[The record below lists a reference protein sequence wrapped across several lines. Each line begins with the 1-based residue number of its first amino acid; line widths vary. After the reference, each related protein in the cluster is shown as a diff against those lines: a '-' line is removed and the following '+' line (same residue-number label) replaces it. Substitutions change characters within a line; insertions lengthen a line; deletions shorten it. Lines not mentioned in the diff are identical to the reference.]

1 MGNEF
6 ILIGL
11 QWKWPYSFIFFIF
24 ALIILNNLILMG
36 ARVNFLGLI
45 SFPISTVFSV
55 VLLVSWFRIISLVL
69 NSFYGRCV
77 SFLSHFSPSRVQR
90 ELRDNPNTSLEILAM
105 RRNLSWLICILELV
119 RMIIRP
125 CSLSLRLVANISCGH
140 ILLTL
145 LGKPVSGNFSTI
157 SYEIVIFF
165 ICRLETLVCL
175 VQSYVFVTLWNMYQS
190 E

>member
-1 MGNEF
+1 M
-6 ILIGL
+6 I
-11 QWKWPYSFIFFIF
+11 
-24 ALIILNNLILMG
+24 G

-45 SFPISTVFSV
+45 SFPFSTIFSV

-69 NSFYGRCV
+69 NSFYRRCV

-90 ELRDNPNTSLEILAM
+90 ELRNNPNPSVEILSM
-105 RRNLSWLICILELV
+105 GRNLSRLICILELV

-125 CSLSLRLVANISCGH
+125 CSLSLRLVANISCRH

-145 LGKPVSGNFSTI
+145 LGKPVSGNFSTF
-157 SYEIVIFF
+157 SYEMVIFF